1 MKIFPITNHYVSLF
15 ASIQTDNKNK
25 DKKEKWN
32 SIVLKPLNPNVGLED
47 DTVKRKL
54 FPTDEKFHEL
64 VCSDKFKEL
73 IQTDASTEEGQ
84 QRVAEYYDVK
94 DAWEKSM
101 ASQKNNDDMSPSDT
115 YYQLLKAVKCVSK
128 RDNVWISFYEGLH
141 RHSALILSLL
151 STTFNMREN
160 NLRHKSLTS
169 TYFKEHHLANYVA
182 EEETPDARLSAI
194 FKRQTEA
201 KMITNKFRVRG
212 LIPKQLGNEV
222 HESKVHLLKDKARQF
237 TEKIVKYSQIISE
250 GKKTSA
256 DNSLPSL
263 LMKAFKKSLL
273 NSTPSQRNYKPSQ
286 INCESTGVATKPAS
300 PSLADKLLYNKTN
313 WNVEPK
319 YTILKDVTPGNHK
332 TKMDQAG
339 DDELKAYGWC
349 NLLNTQEW
357 KEYIR
362 NPLNDSSRA
371 AFIAKMTNS
380 AVHPEYAPPP
390 YGIYFE
396 SMAVSIGKIE
406 KGVRHVD
413 QRHLNGYY
421 MIPMIVTILHAKKKN
436 DTLTNV
442 VTDEMNMSMINYICR
457 YIHGMK
463 GYNNNAIHPA
473 VEYYL
478 PGVKGAGFLNDCVD
492 IYQILPVTVF
502 LMTMYNACF
511 MFQKEKDN
519 NDLLR
524 AMERVNLTPGLDDN
538 TFFSTMSKFM

>member
-1 MKIFPITNHYVSLF
+1 M
-15 ASIQTDNKNK
+15 DNTNK

-32 SIVLKPLNPNVGLED
+32 SILLKPLNPNVGLEN

-54 FPTDEKFHEL
+54 FPTDDKLYEL

-73 IQTDASTEEGQ
+73 LQTDASTEDGQ
-84 QRVAEYYDVK
+84 QRVAEYYGVK
-94 DAWEKSM
+94 AVWERSM
-101 ASQKNNDDMSPSDT
+101 SSQKSNDDMSPSDT
-115 YYQLLKAVKCVSK
+115 YIQLLKTVKCVSK
-128 RDNVWISFYEGLH
+128 KDNVWVSFYEGLH
-141 RHSALILSLL
+141 RHCALILSLL

-160 NLRHKSLTS
+160 ILTHKSLTS
-169 TYFKEHHLANYVA
+169 TYFKEHHLAHYVD

-194 FKRQTEA
+194 FKKEIEA

-222 HESKVHLLKDKARQF
+222 QESKVQLLKEKAQKF

-256 DNSLPSL
+256 DNSLPTL
-263 LMKAFKKSLL
+263 LMKAFKKSLQ
-273 NSTPSQRNYKPSQ
+273 NSTPKQRNYQPSE
-286 INCESTGVATKPAS
+286 INCESPGAAMKPAS
-300 PSLADKLLYNKTN
+300 PSLADKLLNNKTN

-319 YTILKDVTPGNHK
+319 YTILKDITPANHK
-332 TKMDQAG
+332 NKMDQAG
-339 DDELKAYGWC
+339 DDEQKAYGWC
-349 NLLNTQEW
+349 SLLNTQEW
-357 KEYIR
+357 EEYIK
-362 NPLNDSSRA
+362 NPLNDRSRA
-371 AFIAKMTNS
+371 DFIAKMTNS
-380 AVHPEYAPPP
+380 ALHKEYAPPP

-406 KGVRHVD
+406 KGGVRHVD

-421 MIPMIVTILHAKKKN
+421 MIPIIVTILHAKKKN

-463 GYNNNAIHPA
+463 GYNNNTIHPA

-478 PGVKGAGFLNDCVD
+478 PEVKGAFLNSCVD
-492 IYQILPVTVF
+492 KYQILPVTVF

-519 NDLLR
+519 NDLIR

-538 TFFSTMSKFM
+538 TFFSTMSK

>member
-1 MKIFPITNHYVSLF
+1 MKIFPITYHYVSWF

-94 DAWEKSM
+94 EAWEKSM
-101 ASQKNNDDMSPSDT
+101 ASQNSNDDMSPSDT

-128 RDNVWISFYEGLH
+128 RDNVWISFYDGLH

-151 STTFNMREN
+151 STTVNMREN
-160 NLRHKSLTS
+160 NLTHKSLTS
-169 TYFKEHHLANYVA
+169 TYFKEHHLANYVD
-182 EEETPDARLSAI
+182 EEESPDARLSAI
-194 FKRQTEA
+194 FKKNIEA

-273 NSTPSQRNYKPSQ
+273 NSTPSQRNYKPSE

-380 AVHPEYAPPP
+380 AVHPEAYP
-390 YGIYFE
+390 IVE
-396 SMAVSIGKIE
+396 KMAKDLQVS
-406 KGVRHVD
+406 V
-413 QRHLNGYY
+413 
-421 MIPMIVTILHAKKKN
+421 
-436 DTLTNV
+436 
-442 VTDEMNMSMINYICR
+442 
-457 YIHGMK
+457 
-463 GYNNNAIHPA
+463 
-473 VEYYL
+473 
-478 PGVKGAGFLNDCVD
+478 
-492 IYQILPVTVF
+492 
-502 LMTMYNACF
+502 
-511 MFQKEKDN
+511 
-519 NDLLR
+519 NDLIANATKTASIKL
-524 AMERVNLTPGLDDN
+524 EQYITPEIGLLSLKDIIKELEKPGLDPRKAAKIFEFDPTVKTIKDLKTGMILPGIVN
-538 TFFSTMSKFM
+538 NITNFGCFVDLGIKESGLVHISQLKTGFVSDVNEVVQLHQHVTVKVIEVDEDRKRIQLTLVL